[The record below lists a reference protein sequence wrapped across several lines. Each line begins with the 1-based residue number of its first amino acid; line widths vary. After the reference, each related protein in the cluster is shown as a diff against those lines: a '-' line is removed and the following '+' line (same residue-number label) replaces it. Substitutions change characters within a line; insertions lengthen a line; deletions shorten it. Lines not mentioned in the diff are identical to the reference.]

1 MPESMYYQWKAF
13 LDLHNARTSTGYSIN
28 PITYSDI
35 LAYSVLMKL
44 DLEEWEIELIKALDN
59 VAMNAYAEEAKKEHQ
74 KSKSKK

>member
-1 MPESMYYQWKAF
+1 MPESMYYQWKMF
-13 LDLHNARTSTGYSIN
+13 LDMHNARTSTGYSIN

-35 LAYSVLMKL
+35 FAYSVLMKL